1 MVAFIGI
8 QHPRLVEYIT
18 VRPRDIPPTALGI
31 SARTTQ
37 GSMWGQSPF
46 PCPLHTNFVKET
58 RRDGSSLK
66 ACFVFQAMQKVS
78 GRNCLHYT
86 IGLSL
91 NQIGCFIS
99 LFSHFLAYE
108 HSREKKS
115 SVMDWINLWDSFF
128 PGTANLECELHFFFC
143 TVAQIFIS
151 FQRFHNIS
159 EG

>member
-8 QHPRLVEYIT
+8 QHPRPVEYIT
-18 VRPRDIPPTALGI
+18 VRPGDRPPAALGI
-31 SARTTQ
+31 SARTIQ

-46 PCPLHTNFVKET
+46 PCPLHITFVKET

-86 IGLSL
+86 VGLSL
-91 NQIGCFIS
+91 NQIGCFSS

-108 HSREKKS
+108 HSREKKKS
-115 SVMDWINLWDSFF
+115 SAWYDERSNEIKTFYL
-128 PGTANLECELHFFFC
+128 AKHFQQPN
-143 TVAQIFIS
+143 TNTRQSWMA
-151 FQRFHNIS
+151 
-159 EG
+159 